1 MKDKPLLAFGI
12 GGTVILALCCFTPAL
27 VGLLSVVGLAGVIGK
42 LDVVLLPA
50 LVIFVG
56 LTAYALWRKRQ
67 CATGNKCKTQNK
79 ES

>member
-27 VGLLSVVGLAGVIGK
+27 VVLSVVGLAGIIGK

-50 LVIFVG
+50 LVIFIG
-56 LTAYALWRKRQ
+56 LTAYTLWRKRQ